1 MPGSPS
7 CEFQERLTAFLPKM
21 RVWAM
26 SLTRNRAAAEDLVQ
40 DVAVKALAASE
51 SFVPGTNFSAWV
63 HRIMTNH
70 FISGV
75 RSRREYNDL
84 DKMPEVRIPAAQHD
98 RIELRELNLAFQ
110 RLPKEQKAALRMA
123 GIEEQS
129 YEEAADATGCA
140 VGTLKSRVHRAR
152 LNLRSQMHGEIRA
165 AA

>member
-7 CEFQERLTAFLPKM
+7 CEFQDQLTAFLPKM

-26 SLTRNRAAAEDLVQ
+26 ALTRNRAAAEDLVQ
-40 DVAVKALAASE
+40 DVAMKALASE

-75 RSRREYNDL
+75 RSRREYSDL
-84 DKMPEVRIPAAQHD
+84 DQMPEVGIPAKQHD
-98 RIELRELNLAFQ
+98 RTELRELNVAFQ
-110 RLPKEQKAALRMA
+110 RLPREQQEALRMI

-129 YEEAADATGCA
+129 YEEAAGATGCP

-152 LNLRSQMHGEIRA
+152 LNLRSLIYGEIGA